1 MQVERLFD
9 RKGLTAMMTTLW
21 RRSVMVLLTM
31 LTAAGVWVDTTW
43 GQTGDV
49 TAVVQV
55 EGPGQPAMDMG
66 FALGENQSRMDMGE
80 QVAMISTAGS
90 DPSVLMLQHPERRYM
105 KWGAQQLQMMQQMMG
120 QLGNATGG
128 SDVPDLDPTQIQF
141 QETGN
146 TAQIG
151 EWNAFE
157 VVMTSADGEQGA
169 VWLSTEPAV
178 GLFEL
183 FARVSDAASALSM
196 PMAGGGG
203 GAQAFLQY
211 QALSQ
216 SQGLPD
222 GRVVR
227 IVPDDAN
234 GGGTLTLVTAE
245 LGPIPASTFEPPADY
260 QQMQMP
266 SIPGLPQ

>member
-1 MQVERLFD
+1 MTRTHWTRTVT
-9 RKGLTAMMTTLW
+9 GLL
-21 RRSVMVLLTM
+21 VMVV
-31 LTAAGVWVDTTW
+31 AAAIDFGPLRA
-43 GQTGDV
+43 QTGDV
-49 TAVVQV
+49 TGVVRV
-55 EGPGQPAMDMG
+55 EGLGQPAMDMG
-66 FALGENQSRMDMGE
+66 FAMAENQSRMDMGE
-80 QVAMISTAGS
+80 QVSMISTAGS

-105 KWGAQQLQMMQQMMG
+105 RWGAQQLQMMQQMMG
-120 QLGNATGG
+120 QLGNAPGG
-128 SDVPDLDPTQIQF
+128 STGPDFDPTQIQF

-157 VVMTSADGEQGA
+157 VLMTSPDGEQGA
-169 VWLSTEPAV
+169 VWLSTEPEV

-211 QALSQ
+211 QALAQ
-216 SQGLPD
+216 SQGLPE

-227 IVPDDAN
+227 LVPDDAN
-234 GGGTLTLVTAE
+234 GGGTITLVGAE
-245 LGPIPASTFEPPADY
+245 VGPIPQSTFEAPADY

-266 SIPGLPQ
+266 SIPGF